1 MDHKHRE
8 RRTPGW
14 LARAVATVEDAA
26 VLDHARPLVA
36 RLAGPLTR
44 RAALRDVLAGV
55 PIGHALHPLL
65 TDFPLG
71 AWLSASILDL
81 TGGEAARPAAARLVG
96 FGLVAAVPTVLSGL
110 VEWAAADRRS
120 QRVGVAHAAI
130 NTAAASCYAMSF
142 AARLAGHHRAGT
154 GFALAGGTAAWAGGY
169 LGGHLSLARK
179 VGTAD
184 PRLVRGMAARSRLRP
199 HLAAPDRRRLRRTL
213 RRPWSGA
220 SPVPLVTRPWM
231 RRNN

>member
-1 MDHKHRE
+1 MDHKHRT

-14 LARAVATVEDAA
+14 LVHTVATVEDAA
-26 VLDHARPLVA
+26 VLEHARPLVA

-44 RAALRDVLAGV
+44 RAALQDVLAGL

-81 TGGEAARPAAARLVG
+81 TGGRAARPAAAKLVG
-96 FGLVAAVPTVLSGL
+96 FGLAAAVPTVLSGL
-110 VEWAAADRRS
+110 VEWAASDRRS
-120 QRVGVAHAAI
+120 QRAGVAHAAI
-130 NTAAASCYAMSF
+130 NTAAAGCYAVSF

-184 PRLVRGMAARSRLRP
+184 PHLVRGMAARSRLRP
-199 HLAAPDRRRLRRTL
+199 RLVAPDRRRIR
-213 RRPWSGA
+213 WA
-220 SPVPLVTRPWM
+220 
-231 RRNN
+231 

>member
-1 MDHKHRE
+1 MDHKHRA
-8 RRTPGW
+8 RRTPTW
-14 LARAVATVEDAA
+14 LVHAVAAAEDAA
-26 VLDHARPLVA
+26 MLEQARPLVA
-36 RLAGPLTR
+36 RLARPLTR
-44 RAALRDVLAGV
+44 RAALHDVLAGL

-81 TGGEAARPAAARLVG
+81 TGGRAARPAATKLVG
-96 FGLVAAVPTVLSGL
+96 FGLAAAVPTVLSGQ
-110 VEWAAADRRS
+110 VEWAASDRRS

-130 NTAAASCYAMSF
+130 NTTAAGCYAVSF
-142 AARLAGHHRAGT
+142 AARLAGHQRVGT

-169 LGGHLSLARK
+169 FGGHLSLARK

-199 HLAAPDRRRLRRTL
+199 RLAVPDRRRIRWT
-213 RRPWSGA
+213 
-220 SPVPLVTRPWM
+220 
-231 RRNN
+231 

>member
-1 MDHKHRE
+1 MDHRHWT
-8 RRTPGW
+8 RRPPDW
-14 LARAVATVEDAA
+14 LAHTVAAAEDAA
-26 VLDHARPLVA
+26 ALDHTRPLLS

-44 RAALRDVLAGV
+44 RAGLRDVLAGV
-55 PIGHALHPLL
+55 PIGHALRPLL

-71 AWLSASILDL
+71 AWLSASLLDL
-81 TGGEAARPAAARLVG
+81 GGGEAARPAATKLVG
-96 FGLVAAVPTVLSGL
+96 FGLAAAVPTVLSGL

-130 NTAAASCYAMSF
+130 NTTAAGCYAVSF
-142 AARLAGHHRAGT
+142 AARLAGHHRAGV

-184 PRLVRGMAARSRLRP
+184 SRLTRGMAA
-199 HLAAPDRRRLRRTL
+199 
-213 RRPWSGA
+213 
-220 SPVPLVTRPWM
+220 
-231 RRNN
+231 